1 MRALSY
7 VKKQGIVQKDETNF
21 FYKSENNASRLN
33 AILRIFRLENKIL
46 IESRYPSKYTLSSQK
61 SPNKNYA

>member
-1 MRALSY
+1 MRALSKSKELF
-7 VKKQGIVQKDETNF
+7 KKMKPTF